1 MIANLVNPK
10 TKTLNKRKWVKMKKG
25 DREVEGHIL
34 RNKDN
39 VIEMGDVFKFAKYLS
54 RRTSSG

>member
-10 TKTLNKRKWVKMKKG
+10 TKTLSKRKWVKMKKG

-39 VIEMGDVFKFAKYLS
+39 VIEMGDVFKSLGVIFPAACCA
-54 RRTSSG
+54 

>member
-1 MIANLVNPK
+1 
-10 TKTLNKRKWVKMKKG
+10 MKKG

>member
-10 TKTLNKRKWVKMKKG
+10 TKTLSKRKWVKMKKG

-39 VIEMGDVFKFAKYLS
+39 VIEMGDVFKFVKYLS
-54 RRTSSG
+54 SRTSSG